1 MMSIDLVIE
10 QLELWSEDLY
20 EKIERIE
27 ESCGNHNHSR
37 NIEKE
42 VLTMYQDILDSAV
55 EYISL
60 LERSSIE
67 IKEI

>member
-10 QLELWSEDLY
+10 QLEMWSEDLY

-27 ESCGNHNHSR
+27 EGCGNHSHIR
-37 NIEKE
+37 NAEKE

-55 EYISL
+55 EYLSS
-60 LERSSIE
+60 LERDHQ
-67 IKEI
+67 